1 MFGVNT
7 GARIGTF
14 VERRAKNVLHEKNV
28 ESVWAS
34 GEMSPIRLRNET
46 TASF

>member
-14 VERRAKNVLHEKNV
+14 VERRAKNVLHKKKV
-28 ESVWAS
+28 ASV
-34 GEMSPIRLRNET
+34 
-46 TASF
+46 